1 MQTQSE
7 EKTDQMPQ
15 SVPNGTM
22 SHLNT
27 HKGEKPCKE
36 CNMIYSSVEE
46 YIIGELTRHMVHPPV
61 HTQIIFSDSLIC
73 PQYGINN

>member
-1 MQTQSE
+1 MQTHTE

-15 SVPNGTM
+15 SVPNGTI

-46 YIIGELTRHMVHPPV
+46 YILRELTRLMVYPPAHP
-61 HTQIIFSDSLIC
+61 QIIFSDSLI
-73 PQYGINN
+73 PKKVKSQ